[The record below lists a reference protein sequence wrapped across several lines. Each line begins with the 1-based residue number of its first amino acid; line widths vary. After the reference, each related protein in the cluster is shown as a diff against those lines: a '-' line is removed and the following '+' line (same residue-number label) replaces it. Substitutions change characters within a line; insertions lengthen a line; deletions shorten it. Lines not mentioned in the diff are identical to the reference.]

1 VSAPSGPSDPA
12 RALAISHVPCL
23 YFPLGLGGGCPRK
36 SAAPGP
42 RAIRHVRP
50 AVHIGPV
57 TTAERVDVAR
67 ERARVSPSLGEPLRT
82 RRRRPPGS
90 LSHRPKAETTTMK
103 SLLCARQPPRRE
115 RPANVH
121 LTAPRPS
128 PLDSNRQCSYQPDQP
143 HLSDQARECQ
153 RQVLRRLLPW
163 QEALLRV
170 QGEDQEEG
178 HRVPHQLGQGDA
190 RSRVERRGEGQV
202 QEEPPPLLH
211 GRQDSLH
218 ALPLQHLKKL
228 LAGNGSL
235 GVSGLLE

>member
-1 VSAPSGPSDPA
+1 MLRPA
-12 RALAISHVPCL
+12 LPTPRARSPISHVPCL
-23 YFPLGLGGGCPRK
+23 YFPLGLGGGCPGK
-36 SAAPGP
+36 
-42 RAIRHVRP
+42 
-50 AVHIGPV
+50 
-57 TTAERVDVAR
+57 AR
-67 ERARVSPSLGEPLRT
+67 RRARARFDASVRRSTSGLSLRLNASTSRGNAPASRRRSGNPLRT